1 MSDKHKPRIGV
12 FVCHCGV
19 NIGGVVNVPAVVEYA
34 RALPNVAYAEG
45 NLYTCSSEGLYKI
58 KEAIRKYDLDRLVV
72 ASCTPRTHE
81 PLFRAACEE
90 ANLNKYLFHMANIRE
105 QCSWVHAREPEKATE
120 KAKEIVKMA
129 IAKAALLEPQTE
141 PEIEVQPSAL
151 VIGGGVSGMTAAISL
166 ANQGFNVSL
175 VEKNKELGGKL
186 CELYRLYPSDK
197 LSSEVLGEYIQSV
210 RSNPN
215 IKIYTSSTVKRVDGF
230 IGNFEVTLNINPSPD
245 WKGSFWGTEEK
256 LKAGTIVVATGAD
269 VFKPIG
275 MYCYGENRGV
285 ITQLELEKL
294 MKEGKLGKPKNI
306 LMIQCVGA
314 REGKVGGRNYC
325 SRICCTMALKNAM
338 IIKEM
343 LPDSEVSILYRDMN
357 AYGKDFE
364 EQYEK
369 ARHNFVQFIRYDDA
383 SPPEVSSDANGKL
396 SVKVHDILGN
406 YALELDADLIVLSTP
421 LVKSEDAAELS
432 KILKVPLGAEGF
444 FLEAHVKLRPVDFAT
459 DGIFLC
465 GTAHGP
471 KTVPESIIQAYAA
484 ASRAGIPMALGKV
497 RTEAITARVD
507 ETRCSGCGTCV
518 KLCPYSAIRKD
529 EHGVARV
536 NDVLCKGCGV
546 CSASCPEKAIDM
558 RHFSDA
564 QIIAEA
570 TSAIGGS

>member
-1 MSDKHKPRIGV
+1 
-12 FVCHCGV
+12 VCHCGV

-34 RALPNVAYAEG
+34 KTLPNVAYAEG

-58 KEAIRKYDLDRLVV
+58 KEAIKKYDLNRLVV

-90 ANLNKYLFHMANIRE
+90 ASLNKYLFHMANIRE
-105 QCSWVHAREPEKATE
+105 QCSWVHSKEPEKATE
-120 KAKEIVKMA
+120 KAKETVKMA
-129 IAKAALLEPQTE
+129 VAKAALLEPQTE
-141 PEIEVQPSAL
+141 PEIDVHPAVL

-166 ANQGFNVSL
+166 ANQGFKVSL
-175 VEKNKELGGKL
+175 IEKNTELGGKL

-197 LSSEVLGEYIQSV
+197 LSSEVLSECIETV

-215 IKIYTSSTVKRVDGF
+215 IKIYTTTTVKRVDGF
-230 IGNFEVTLNINPSPD
+230 IGNFEVTLNINPSSL

-275 MYCYGENRGV
+275 MYCYGKNRNV

-294 MKEGKLGKPKNI
+294 MKEQTLGKPKNI

-325 SRICCTMALKNAM
+325 SRICCTMALKNAL

-343 LPDSEVSILYRDMN
+343 LPESEVSILYRDMN

-383 SPPEVSSDANGKL
+383 SPPQVSSNANGKL

-406 YALELDADLIVLSTP
+406 YALELDPDLIVLSTP
-421 LVKSEDAAELS
+421 LVKSEDATELS
-432 KILKVPLGAEGF
+432 KLLKVPLGAEGF

-471 KTVPESIIQAYAA
+471 KTVPESITQAYAA
-484 ASRAGIPMALGKV
+484 ASRAGIPLALGKV

-507 ETRCSGCGTCV
+507 EARCTGCGTCV
-518 KLCPYSAIRKD
+518 KLCTYSAIRKD

-546 CSASCPEKAIDM
+546 CSASCPEKAINM

-570 TSAIGGS
+570 TSAIRGS